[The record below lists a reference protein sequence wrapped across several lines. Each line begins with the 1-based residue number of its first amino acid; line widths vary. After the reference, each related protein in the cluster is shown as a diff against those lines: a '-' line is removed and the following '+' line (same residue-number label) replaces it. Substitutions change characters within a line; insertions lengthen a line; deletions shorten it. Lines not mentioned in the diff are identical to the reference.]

1 MSLMNSFAK
10 LNLRTKLVIGFSTL
24 IGFMAI
30 ISATAFY
37 GLSVLNDSAQRI
49 YEKDLLGIAAI
60 RGINRDVNIMG
71 RYLNRV
77 ILEMG
82 YGEDEAALKDIAKIN
97 IKKKEMME
105 EYEVAKTKII
115 RPELKAKLDNAEH
128 LIEKLIEHVN
138 TIEASVKSKDKGAA
152 LVAYKTIS
160 SAEFRKLYEDI
171 IQNLTDITAAKS
183 EDAHQNLELATA
195 SAAHEKMLIGILLLL
210 AVLLSIV
217 VISIVNKSIN
227 DPIVN
232 LKNALADLA
241 AERLDTVVHNTD
253 YTNEIGQ
260 MARAVAELQV
270 SLQHAA
276 KLAEAE
282 RENNRIAAETTK
294 EIGGIIS
301 AAAGGDFMA
310 AVKVEGK
317 EGFFLDI
324 SKQVNQLIETS
335 RNAFK
340 AISKNA
346 TSLSAASEEL
356 SAVSTQM
363 SSNAEET
370 NAQAGSASSAATQVS
385 SNMQTVATGVEEL
398 SVSIREISSNA
409 IEASAVATQAVNEAR
424 LTGDTMTK
432 LGVSSQEIGSVLKVI
447 SSIAEQTNLLA
458 LNATIE
464 AARAG
469 ELGKGFAVV
478 ANEVKEL
485 AGQTSRATEEIGGN
499 IANIQRDVQGAI
511 DSIAAISGIINKI
524 NDISGIIASA
534 VEEQA
539 ATANEI
545 GRSVA
550 EAAAGSTEIAR
561 NIDSVSM
568 VSRNTTEGANNCQQ
582 AAQDLSRMAS
592 ELQSMVNKFKVE
604 G

>member
-10 LNLRTKLVIGFSTL
+10 LNLRTKLVIGFTSVVA
-24 IGFMAI
+24 FAVV

-37 GLSVLNDSAQRI
+37 GLNMLQENTQKMYDKDLIGISLLRSLNRDINVIGRAVNRMALASNFGDEAGVQKGKESI
-49 YEKDLLGIAAI
+49 VKVKAELNASYEKS
-60 RGINRDVNIMG
+60 
-71 RYLNRV
+71 
-77 ILEMG
+77 
-82 YGEDEAALKDIAKIN
+82 KD
-97 IKKKEMME
+97 
-105 EYEVAKTKII
+105 TII
-115 RPELKAKLDNAEH
+115 RPELKAKLDAVGT
-128 LIEKLIEHVN
+128 LINEFYTQVDNIVVTLDNKGGAAAAYKIISSKEYQDSLAKVMGEIKAIAIVKVEGADKNMQAAAAAADHMKWLIGVML
-138 TIEASVKSKDKGAA
+138 IAA
-152 LVAYKTIS
+152 LVMS
-160 SAEFRKLYEDI
+160 LI
-171 IQNLTDITAAKS
+171 IVTL
-183 EDAHQNLELATA
+183 
-195 SAAHEKMLIGILLLL
+195 
-210 AVLLSIV
+210 
-217 VISIVNKSIN
+217 VNKSIN
-227 DPIVN
+227 DPITN

-241 AERLDTVVHNTD
+241 GERLDTVVRNTD
-253 YTNEIGQ
+253 YNNEIGQ
-260 MARAVAELQV
+260 MAKAVAELQV

-276 KLAEAE
+276 KMAEAE
-282 RENNRIAAETTK
+282 RENNRIAAKTTE
-294 EIGGIIS
+294 EIGGIIA
-301 AAAGGDFMA
+301 AAAGGDFTA
-310 AVKVEGK
+310 AVKIEGK

-335 RNAFK
+335 RNAFRS
-340 AISKNA
+340 ISKNA

-356 SAVSTQM
+356 SVVSTQM

-424 LTGDTMTK
+424 ATGDTMTK
-432 LGVSSQEIGSVLKVI
+432 LGISSQEIGSVLKVI

-511 DSIAAISGIINKI
+511 DSITAISGIINKI

-550 EAAAGSTEIAR
+550 EAASGSTEIAR
-561 NIDSVSM
+561 NIDSVSA

-592 ELQSMVNKFKVE
+592 ELQSMVNQFKVE
-604 G
+604 V

>member
-10 LNLRTKLVIGFSTL
+10 LNLRTKLVIGFTTVVT
-24 IGFMAI
+24 FAVV

-37 GLSVLNDSAQRI
+37 GLNMLQENTQKMYDKDLIGVSLLRSLNRDINVIGRTLNRMALASNAGDDAGVAKAKEAI
-49 YEKDLLGIAAI
+49 AKVKVDLLG
-60 RGINRDVNIMG
+60 N
-71 RYLNRV
+71 
-77 ILEMG
+77 
-82 YGEDEAALKDIAKIN
+82 
-97 IKKKEMME
+97 
-105 EYEVAKTKII
+105 YEKTKGTII
-115 RPELKAKLDNAEH
+115 RPELRSKLDNAG
-128 LIEKLIEHVN
+128 KLINDYFSQVDGVIAALDTKGGFAAAYKIISSKEYQDTLAGVMTEIKEISN
-138 TIEASVKSKDKGAA
+138 TKIEGAA
-152 LVAYKTIS
+152 KNM
-160 SAEFRKLYEDI
+160 E
-171 IQNLTDITAAKS
+171 AA
-183 EDAHQNLELATA
+183 
-195 SAAHEKMLIGILLLL
+195 AAAADHMKWLIGVMLL
-210 AVLLSIV
+210 AALILSLIIV
-217 VISIVNKSIN
+217 TLVNKSIN
-227 DPIVN
+227 DPITN

-241 AERLDTVVHNTD
+241 AERLDTKVQNTNF
-253 YTNEIGQ
+253 TNEIGQ
-260 MARAVAELQV
+260 MAKAVAELQV

-301 AAAGGDFMA
+301 AAAGGDFTA

-346 TSLSAASEEL
+346 TSLSAASGEL

-424 LTGDTMTK
+424 LTGDTMSK

-485 AGQTSRATEEIGGN
+485 AGQTSRATEEISEKVN
-499 IANIQRDVQGAI
+499 NIQNDVKGAI
-511 DSIAAISGIINKI
+511 DSIASISGIINKI

-550 EAAAGSTEIAR
+550 EAASGSTEIAR
-561 NIDSVSM
+561 NIDSVST

-582 AAQDLSRMAS
+582 AAQDLSRMAA

>member
-10 LNLRTKLVIGFSTL
+10 LNLRTKLVIGFTSVVT
-24 IGFMAI
+24 FAVV

-37 GLSVLNDSAQRI
+37 GLNMLQENTQKMYDKDLIGISLLRSLNRDINVIGRTVNRMALANSFGDDTVTQKGKEAI
-49 YEKDLLGIAAI
+49 AKVKTDLLANYEKSKG
-60 RGINRDVNIMG
+60 
-71 RYLNRV
+71 
-77 ILEMG
+77 
-82 YGEDEAALKDIAKIN
+82 
-97 IKKKEMME
+97 
-105 EYEVAKTKII
+105 TII
-115 RPELKAKLDNAEH
+115 RPELKAKIDA
-128 LIEKLIEHVN
+128 V
-138 TIEASVKSKDKGAA
+138 GAM
-152 LVAYKTIS
+152 I
-160 SAEFRKLYEDI
+160 
-171 IQNLTDITAAKS
+171 TDYFAQVDTITAA
-183 EDAHQNLELATA
+183 LESKGGAAAAYKIISSKEYQDSLAKVMA
-195 SAAHEKMLIGILLLL
+195 DIRDISAVKVEGAAKNMEAAAAAADHMKWLIGVMLLV
-210 AVLLSIV
+210 AVVLSLIIV
-217 VISIVNKSIN
+217 TLVNKSIN
-227 DPIVN
+227 DPITN

-241 AERLDTVVHNTD
+241 AERLDTKVQNTD
-253 YTNEIGQ
+253 FTNEIGQ
-260 MARAVAELQV
+260 MAKAVAELQV

-282 RENNRIAAETTK
+282 RENNRVAAETTK

-301 AAAGGDFMA
+301 AAAGGDFTA

-335 RNAFK
+335 RNAFR

-432 LGVSSQEIGSVLKVI
+432 LGASSQEIGSVLKVI

-511 DSIAAISGIINKI
+511 DSIASISGIINKI

-550 EAAAGSTEIAR
+550 EAASGSTEIAR
-561 NIDSVSM
+561 NIDSVST

-582 AAQDLSRMAS
+582 AAQDLSRMAA

-604 G
+604 V

>member
-10 LNLRTKLVIGFSTL
+10 LNLRTKLVIGFTSVVT
-24 IGFMAI
+24 FAVI

-37 GLSVLNDSAQRI
+37 GLNMLQENSQKMYD
-49 YEKDLLGIAAI
+49 KDLIGISLL
-60 RGINRDVNIMG
+60 RSMNRDMNMIG

-77 ILEMG
+77 ILEVG
-82 YGEDEAALKDIAKIN
+82 AGDEQAAKKDVEKIAN
-97 IKKKEMME
+97 AKKSLME
-105 EYEVAKTKII
+105 SYEKSKDTII
-115 RPELKAKLDNAEH
+115 RPELKAKLNAIGEDLTVLFAAVDNVSEVA
-128 LIEKLIEHVN
+128 LN
-138 TIEASVKSKDKGAA
+138 KGG
-152 LVAYKTIS
+152 
-160 SAEFRKLYEDI
+160 
-171 IQNLTDITAAKS
+171 
-183 EDAHQNLELATA
+183 A
-195 SAAHEKMLIGILLLL
+195 SAAYKIIDTKEYRQLFDKVSGEIRDVNAAKIEGAAKNLENANAAADHMKWMIGMMLL
-210 AVLLSIV
+210 ATLVLSLSIV
-217 VISIVNKSIN
+217 SLVNKSIN
-227 DPIVN
+227 DPITN

-241 AERLDTVVHNTD
+241 AERLDTKVHNTD

-260 MARAVAELQV
+260 MAKAVAELQV

-282 RENNRIAAETTK
+282 RENNRIAGETTK
-294 EIGGIIS
+294 EIGGIIA
-301 AAAGGDFMA
+301 AAAGGDFTA

-335 RNAFK
+335 RNAFR

-432 LGVSSQEIGSVLKVI
+432 LGISSQEIGSVLKVI

-545 GRSVA
+545 GRTVA
-550 EAAAGSTEIAR
+550 EAATGSTEIAR
-561 NIDSVSM
+561 NIDSVST

>member
-10 LNLRTKLVIGFSTL
+10 LNLRTKLVIGFTSVVT
-24 IGFMAI
+24 FAVV

-37 GLSVLNDSAQRI
+37 GLNMLQENTQKMYDKDLIGISLIRQLNRDINVIGRTVNRMALASNFGDDTATQKGKEVI
-49 YEKDLLGIAAI
+49 TKVKTDLLANYEKSKG
-60 RGINRDVNIMG
+60 
-71 RYLNRV
+71 
-77 ILEMG
+77 
-82 YGEDEAALKDIAKIN
+82 
-97 IKKKEMME
+97 
-105 EYEVAKTKII
+105 TII
-115 RPELKAKLDNAEH
+115 RPELKAKIDA
-128 LIEKLIEHVN
+128 VG
-138 TIEASVKSKDKGAA
+138 TI
-152 LVAYKTIS
+152 I
-160 SAEFRKLYEDI
+160 
-171 IQNLTDITAAKS
+171 TDYFAQVDTITAALESKGGAAAAYKIISSKEYQDSLAKVMADIRDIAAVKTEGAAKS
-183 EDAHQNLELATA
+183 M
-195 SAAHEKMLIGILLLL
+195 AAAAAAADNMKWLIGIMLVAALI
-210 AVLLSIV
+210 LSLIIV
-217 VISIVNKSIN
+217 TLVNKSIN
-227 DPIVN
+227 DPITN

-241 AERLDTVVHNTD
+241 SAKLDTEVKNTD
-253 YTNEIGQ
+253 YSNEIGQ
-260 MARAVAELQV
+260 MAKAVAELQV

-282 RENNRIAAETTK
+282 RENNRVAAETTK

-301 AAAGGDFMA
+301 AAAGGDFTA

-335 RNAFK
+335 RNAFR

-432 LGVSSQEIGSVLKVI
+432 LGASSQEIGSVLKVI

-478 ANEVKEL
+478 ANEVKGL

-511 DSIAAISGIINKI
+511 DSIASISGIINKI

-545 GRSVA
+545 GRTVA

-561 NIDSVSM
+561 NIDSVST
-568 VSRNTTEGANNCQQ
+568 VSRSTTEGANNCQQ
-582 AAQDLSRMAS
+582 AAQDLSRMAA

-604 G
+604 A

>member
-10 LNLRTKLVIGFSTL
+10 LNLRTKLVIGFTSVVT
-24 IGFMAI
+24 FAVV

-37 GLSVLNDSAQRI
+37 GLNMLQENTQKMYDKDLIGISLIRQLNRDINVIGRTVNRMALASNFGDDTATQKGKEAI
-49 YEKDLLGIAAI
+49 TKVKTDLLANYEKSKG
-60 RGINRDVNIMG
+60 
-71 RYLNRV
+71 
-77 ILEMG
+77 
-82 YGEDEAALKDIAKIN
+82 
-97 IKKKEMME
+97 
-105 EYEVAKTKII
+105 TII
-115 RPELKAKLDNAEH
+115 RLELKAKIDA
-128 LIEKLIEHVN
+128 VG
-138 TIEASVKSKDKGAA
+138 TI
-152 LVAYKTIS
+152 I
-160 SAEFRKLYEDI
+160 
-171 IQNLTDITAAKS
+171 TDYFAQVDTITAA
-183 EDAHQNLELATA
+183 LESKGGAAAAYKIISSKEYQDSLAKVMA
-195 SAAHEKMLIGILLLL
+195 DIRDISADKTEGAAQSMAAAAAAADNIKWLIGIMLVAALI
-210 AVLLSIV
+210 LSLIIV
-217 VISIVNKSIN
+217 TLVNKSIN
-227 DPIVN
+227 DPITN

-241 AERLDTVVHNTD
+241 SAKLDTEVKNTD
-253 YTNEIGQ
+253 YSNEIGQ
-260 MARAVAELQV
+260 MAKAVAELQV

-282 RENNRIAAETTK
+282 RENNRVAAETTK

-301 AAAGGDFMA
+301 AAAGGDFTA

-335 RNAFK
+335 RNAFR

-478 ANEVKEL
+478 ANEVKGL

-511 DSIAAISGIINKI
+511 DSITAISGIINKI

-545 GRSVA
+545 GRTVA

-568 VSRNTTEGANNCQQ
+568 VSRSTTEGANNCQQ
-582 AAQDLSRMAS
+582 AAQDLSRMAA
-592 ELQSMVNKFKVE
+592 ELKSMVNKFKVE
-604 G
+604 A

>member
-10 LNLRTKLVIGFSTL
+10 LKLRTKLVIGFTSVVT
-24 IGFMAI
+24 FAVV

-37 GLSVLNDSAQRI
+37 GLNMLQENTQKMYDKDLIGVSLLRSLNRDINVIGRTLNRMALASNAGDDAVVAKAKEAI
-49 YEKDLLGIAAI
+49 AKVKVDLLG
-60 RGINRDVNIMG
+60 N
-71 RYLNRV
+71 
-77 ILEMG
+77 
-82 YGEDEAALKDIAKIN
+82 
-97 IKKKEMME
+97 
-105 EYEVAKTKII
+105 YEKTKGTII
-115 RPELKAKLDNAEH
+115 RPELRSKLDNVG
-128 LIEKLIEHVN
+128 KLINDYLSQVDNVIAALDTKGGFAAAYKIISSKEYQDTLAGVMAEIKEISN
-138 TIEASVKSKDKGAA
+138 TKIEGAAKNMEAAAAAADHMKWLIGVMLLAA
-152 LVAYKTIS
+152 LVLS
-160 SAEFRKLYEDI
+160 LI
-171 IQNLTDITAAKS
+171 IVTL
-183 EDAHQNLELATA
+183 
-195 SAAHEKMLIGILLLL
+195 
-210 AVLLSIV
+210 
-217 VISIVNKSIN
+217 VNKSIN
-227 DPIVN
+227 DPITN

-241 AERLDTVVHNTD
+241 AERLDTKVHNTD
-253 YTNEIGQ
+253 YTNEIGD
-260 MARAVAELQV
+260 MAKAVAELQV

-276 KLAEAE
+276 MLAEKE
-282 RENNRIAAETTK
+282 KENNRIAGETTQ

-301 AAAGGDFMA
+301 AAAAGDFTA
-310 AVKVEGK
+310 AVKIEGK

-356 SAVSTQM
+356 SAVSMQM

-370 NAQAGSASSAATQVS
+370 TAKAGSVSTAATQVS

-409 IEASAVATQAVNEAR
+409 IEASAVATRAVQEAR
-424 LTGDTMTK
+424 ATNDTMSK
-432 LGVSSQEIGSVLKVI
+432 LGKSSQEIGSVLKVI

-469 ELGKGFAVV
+469 EMGKGFAVV

-499 IANIQRDVQGAI
+499 IANIQSDVQGAI
-511 DSIAAISGIINKI
+511 DSITAISGIFNKI

-550 EAAAGSTEIAR
+550 EAATGSTDIAR
-561 NIDSVSM
+561 NIDSVST
-568 VSRNTTEGANNCQQ
+568 VSRNTAEGANNCQQ
-582 AAQDLSRMAS
+582 AAQDLSRMAAD
-592 ELQSMVNKFKVE
+592 LQNLVNKFKVE
-604 G
+604 A

>member
-10 LNLRTKLVIGFSTL
+10 LNLRTKLVIGFTSVVT
-24 IGFMAI
+24 FAVV

-37 GLSVLNDSAQRI
+37 GLNMLQENTQKMYDKDLIGISLLRSLNRDINVIGRTVNRMALASNAGDDAGVAKAKEAI
-49 YEKDLLGIAAI
+49 AKVKIDLLANYEK
-60 RGINRDVNIMG
+60 
-71 RYLNRV
+71 
-77 ILEMG
+77 
-82 YGEDEAALKDIAKIN
+82 
-97 IKKKEMME
+97 
-105 EYEVAKTKII
+105 TKATII
-115 RPELKAKLDNAEH
+115 RPELRSKLDNAG
-128 LIEKLIEHVN
+128 KLINDYFSQVDNVIAALDSKGGFAAAYKIVSSKEYQDALAGVMAEIKEVSN
-138 TIEASVKSKDKGAA
+138 AKIEGAAKNMENAGAAADHMKWLIGVMLLAA
-152 LVAYKTIS
+152 LV
-160 SAEFRKLYEDI
+160 
-171 IQNLTDITAAKS
+171 
-183 EDAHQNLELATA
+183 
-195 SAAHEKMLIGILLLL
+195 
-210 AVLLSIV
+210 LSIIIV
-217 VISIVNKSIN
+217 VVVNKSIN
-227 DPIVN
+227 DPITN

-241 AERLDTVVHNTD
+241 AERLDTKVQNTD

-260 MARAVAELQV
+260 MAKAVAELQV

-276 KLAEAE
+276 KLAEQE

-301 AAAGGDFMA
+301 AAAGGDFTA

-424 LTGDTMTK
+424 ITGDTMTK
-432 LGVSSQEIGSVLKVI
+432 LGASSQEIGSVLKVI

-511 DSIAAISGIINKI
+511 DSIASISGIINKI

-550 EAAAGSTEIAR
+550 EAASGSTEIAR
-561 NIDSVSM
+561 NIDSVST

-582 AAQDLSRMAS
+582 AAQDLSRMAA

>member
-24 IGFMAI
+24 IGFMVV

-37 GLSVLNDSAQRI
+37 GLSVLNDGAQKI

-60 RGINRDVNIMG
+60 RGMNRDVNIMG

-77 ILEMG
+77 ILEVG
-82 YGEDEAALKDIAKIN
+82 YGEDEAAIKDIAKIHA
-97 IKKKEMME
+97 KKKDLME
-105 EYEVAKTKII
+105 EYEVAKSKII
-115 RPELKAKLDNAEH
+115 RPELRAKLDEAER

-138 TIEASVKSKDKGAA
+138 TIEASIKNKDKGAA
-152 LVAYKTIS
+152 ATAYKTIS

-171 IQNLTDITAAKS
+171 IKNLSEITVAKS
-183 EDAHQNLELATA
+183 EDARKSLEDATD
-195 SAAHEKMLIGILLLL
+195 SAKHEKMLIGILLAL
-210 AVLLSIV
+210 AALLSV
-217 VISIVNKSIN
+217 LVIAIVNKSIN
-227 DPIVN
+227 DPITN

-241 AERLDTVVHNTD
+241 AERLDTKVHNTD

-260 MARAVAELQV
+260 MAKAVAELQI

-301 AAAGGDFMA
+301 AAAGGDFTA

-385 SNMQTVATGVEEL
+385 TNMQTVATGVEEL

-424 LTGDTMTK
+424 MTGDTMTK
-432 LGVSSQEIGSVLKVI
+432 LGISSQEIGSVLKVI

-511 DSIAAISGIINKI
+511 DSITAISGIINKI

-550 EAAAGSTEIAR
+550 EAAMGSTEIAR

-568 VSRNTTEGANNCQQ
+568 VSRSTTEGANNCQQ

>member
-10 LNLRTKLVIGFSTL
+10 LNLRTKLVIGFTSVVT
-24 IGFMAI
+24 FAVV

-37 GLSVLNDSAQRI
+37 GLNMLQENTQKMYDKDLIGISLIRQLNRDINVIGRTVNRMALASNFGDDAATQKGKEAI
-49 YEKDLLGIAAI
+49 TKVKTDLLANYEKSKG
-60 RGINRDVNIMG
+60 
-71 RYLNRV
+71 
-77 ILEMG
+77 
-82 YGEDEAALKDIAKIN
+82 
-97 IKKKEMME
+97 
-105 EYEVAKTKII
+105 TII
-115 RPELKAKLDNAEH
+115 RPELKAKIDAVGTM
-128 LIEKLIEHVN
+128 I
-138 TIEASVKSKDKGAA
+138 
-152 LVAYKTIS
+152 
-160 SAEFRKLYEDI
+160 
-171 IQNLTDITAAKS
+171 TDYFAQVDTITAA
-183 EDAHQNLELATA
+183 LESKGGAAAAYKIISSKEYQDSLAKVMADIRDISTVKTEG
-195 SAAHEKMLIGILLLL
+195 AAKNMAAAAAAADNMKWLIGIMLVAALI
-210 AVLLSIV
+210 LSLIIV
-217 VISIVNKSIN
+217 TLVNKSIN
-227 DPIVN
+227 DPITN

-241 AERLDTVVHNTD
+241 SAKLDTEVKNTD
-253 YTNEIGQ
+253 YSNEIGQ
-260 MARAVAELQV
+260 MAKAVAELQV

-282 RENNRIAAETTK
+282 RENNRVAAETTK

-301 AAAGGDFMA
+301 AAAGGDFTA

-335 RNAFK
+335 RNAFR

-432 LGVSSQEIGSVLKVI
+432 LGASSQEIGSVLKVI

-511 DSIAAISGIINKI
+511 DSIASISGIINKI

-550 EAAAGSTEIAR
+550 EAASGSTEIAR
-561 NIDSVSM
+561 NIDSVST

-582 AAQDLSRMAS
+582 AAQDLSRMAA

-604 G
+604 A

>member
-1 MSLMNSFAK
+1 MFVARD
-10 LNLRTKLVIGFSTL
+10 LNVIGRYSNR
-24 IGFMAI
+24 
-30 ISATAFY
+30 
-37 GLSVLNDSAQRI
+37 VV
-49 YEKDLLGIAAI
+49 IAANA
-60 RGINRDVNIMG
+60 GDMENEK
-71 RYLNRV
+71 LLKEV
-77 ILEMG
+77 I
-82 YGEDEAALKDIAKIN
+82 K
-97 IKKKEMME
+97 
-105 EYEVAKTKII
+105 KTKIEMLENFEKAKI
-115 RPELKAKLDNAEH
+115 TVSRPEVKVLVND
-128 LIEKLIEHVN
+128 IEKSIPIYFESVASM
-138 TIEASVKSKDKGAA
+138 IEAAEGKGGATAAYKVINSKEYGDNLGKLLNEVKEINRIKSEGAA
-152 LVAYKTIS
+152 TVMAE
-160 SAEFRKLYEDI
+160 SAELA
-171 IQNLTDITAAKS
+171 L
-183 EDAHQNLELATA
+183 HLEQ
-195 SAAHEKMLIGILLLL
+195 LIF
-210 AVLLSIV
+210 IV
-217 VISIVNKSIN
+217 VIASLIFSGLIIFVVNKSIN
-227 DPIVN
+227 DPITN

-241 AERLDTVVHNTD
+241 EQRLDTKVLNTD

-260 MARAVAELQV
+260 MAKAVAELQV

-276 KLAEAE
+276 KAAEAE
-282 RENNRIAAETTK
+282 RENNRIAGETTK
-294 EIGGIIS
+294 EIGGIIA
-301 AAAGGDFMA
+301 AAAGGDFTA

-385 SNMQTVATGVEEL
+385 TNMQTVATGVEEL

-409 IEASAVATQAVNEAR
+409 IEASAVATQAVKEAR
-424 LTGDTMTK
+424 ATGDTMTK
-432 LGVSSQEIGSVLKVI
+432 LGISSQEIGSVLKVI

-485 AGQTSRATEEIGGN
+485 AGQTSRATQEIGEN
-499 IANIQRDVQGAI
+499 ITNIQRDVQGAI
-511 DSIAAISGIINKI
+511 DSITAISGIIIKI

-561 NIDSVSM
+561 NIDSVST

-582 AAQDLSRMAS
+582 AAQDLARMAS
-592 ELQSMVNKFKVE
+592 ELQTMVNKFKVE

>member
-10 LNLRTKLVIGFSTL
+10 LNLRTKLVIGFTSVVT
-24 IGFMAI
+24 FAVV

-37 GLSVLNDSAQRI
+37 GLNMLQENTQKMYDKDLIGISLLRQLNRDINVIGRTVNRMALASNFGDDAATQKGKEAI
-49 YEKDLLGIAAI
+49 AKVKTDLLANYEKSKG
-60 RGINRDVNIMG
+60 
-71 RYLNRV
+71 
-77 ILEMG
+77 
-82 YGEDEAALKDIAKIN
+82 
-97 IKKKEMME
+97 
-105 EYEVAKTKII
+105 TII
-115 RPELKAKLDNAEH
+115 RPELKAKIDA
-128 LIEKLIEHVN
+128 V
-138 TIEASVKSKDKGAA
+138 GAM
-152 LVAYKTIS
+152 I
-160 SAEFRKLYEDI
+160 
-171 IQNLTDITAAKS
+171 TDYFSQVDTITAA
-183 EDAHQNLELATA
+183 LESKGGAAAAYKIISSKEYQDSLAKVMA
-195 SAAHEKMLIGILLLL
+195 DIREISAVKTEGAAKNMAAAAAAADHMKWLIG
-210 AVLLSIV
+210 VLLVAALILSLIIV
-217 VISIVNKSIN
+217 TLVNKSIN
-227 DPIVN
+227 DPITN

-241 AERLDTVVHNTD
+241 SAKLDTEVKNTD
-253 YTNEIGQ
+253 YSNEIGQ
-260 MARAVAELQV
+260 MAKAVAELQV

-282 RENNRIAAETTK
+282 RENNRVAAETTK

-301 AAAGGDFMA
+301 AAAGGDFTA

-346 TSLSAASEEL
+346 TSLSSASEEL
-356 SAVSTQM
+356 SVVSTQM

-432 LGVSSQEIGSVLKVI
+432 LGISSQEIGSVLKVI

-485 AGQTSRATEEIGGN
+485 AGQTSRATEEISGN

-511 DSIAAISGIINKI
+511 DSIASISGIINKI

-545 GRSVA
+545 GRTVA

-561 NIDSVSM
+561 NIDSVST
-568 VSRNTTEGANNCQQ
+568 VSRSTTEGANNCQQ
-582 AAQDLSRMAS
+582 AAQDLSRMAA
-592 ELQSMVNKFKVE
+592 ELQGMVNKFKVE
-604 G
+604 A

>member
-24 IGFMAI
+24 IGFMVV

-60 RGINRDVNIMG
+60 RGMNRDVNIMG

-77 ILEMG
+77 ILEAG

-97 IKKKEMME
+97 AKKKEMME
-105 EYEVAKTKII
+105 EYEIAKSKII
-115 RPELKAKLDNAEH
+115 RPELRAKLDEAEH

-138 TIEASVKSKDKGAA
+138 TIEASIKNKDKGAA
-152 LVAYKTIS
+152 TTAYKTIS
-160 SAEFRKLYEDI
+160 SPEFRKLYEDI
-171 IQNLTDITAAKS
+171 IKNLSEITAAKS
-183 EDAHQNLELATA
+183 EDAHQNLEDATA
-195 SAAHEKMLIGILLLL
+195 SAKHEKMLIGILLAL
-210 AVLLSIV
+210 AVLLSV
-217 VISIVNKSIN
+217 GVIAIVNKSIN
-227 DPIVN
+227 DPITN

-241 AERLDTVVHNTD
+241 AERLDTKVHNTD

-260 MARAVAELQV
+260 MAKAVAELQI

-301 AAAGGDFMA
+301 AAAGGDFTA

-385 SNMQTVATGVEEL
+385 TNMQTVATGVEEL

-424 LTGDTMTK
+424 MTGDTMTK
-432 LGVSSQEIGSVLKVI
+432 LGISSQEIGSVLKVI

-469 ELGKGFAVV
+469 

-511 DSIAAISGIINKI
+511 DSITAISGIINKI

-550 EAAAGSTEIAR
+550 EAAMGSTEIAR

-568 VSRNTTEGANNCQQ
+568 VSRSTTEGANNCQQ

>member
-10 LNLRTKLVIGFSTL
+10 LNLRTKLVVGFSL
-24 IGFMAI
+24 VILFMLFI
-30 ISATAFY
+30 ATSAFY
-37 GLSVLNDSAQRI
+37 GLDKVQGSAQKMYDR
-49 YEKDLLGIAAI
+49 DLIGISLFRSVA
-60 RGINRDVNIMG
+60 RDVNVIG
-71 RYLNRV
+71 RYSNRV
-77 ILEMG
+77 VLAANAGDMENEKQLKEVIKKTKIEMLENFEKAKITVSRPEVKVLVNDIEKSISIYFESVASIIEAAEG
-82 YGEDEAALKDIAKIN
+82 KGGAIAAYKIINSKEYGDNLGKLLNEIKEINRLKSEGAAKVMTESAEAALRL
-97 IKKKEMME
+97 EQ
-105 EYEVAKTKII
+105 
-115 RPELKAKLDNAEH
+115 
-128 LIEKLIEHVN
+128 LIFI
-138 TIEASVKSKDKGAA
+138 
-152 LVAYKTIS
+152 LVAASLILS
-160 SAEFRKLYEDI
+160 VFI
-171 IQNLTDITAAKS
+171 IFA
-183 EDAHQNLELATA
+183 
-195 SAAHEKMLIGILLLL
+195 
-210 AVLLSIV
+210 
-217 VISIVNKSIN
+217 VNKSIN
-227 DPIVN
+227 DPITN

-241 AERLDTVVHNTD
+241 AQRLDTKVLNTD

-260 MARAVAELQV
+260 MAKAVAELQV

-276 KLAEAE
+276 KAAEAE

-301 AAAGGDFMA
+301 AAAGGDFTA

-385 SNMQTVATGVEEL
+385 TNMQTVATGVEEL

-424 LTGDTMTK
+424 MTGDTMTK
-432 LGVSSQEIGSVLKVI
+432 LGISSQEIGSVLKVI

-511 DSIAAISGIINKI
+511 DSITAISGIINKI

-550 EAAAGSTEIAR
+550 EAASGSTEIAR

-568 VSRNTTEGANNCQQ
+568 VSRSTTEGANNCQQ

-604 G
+604 A